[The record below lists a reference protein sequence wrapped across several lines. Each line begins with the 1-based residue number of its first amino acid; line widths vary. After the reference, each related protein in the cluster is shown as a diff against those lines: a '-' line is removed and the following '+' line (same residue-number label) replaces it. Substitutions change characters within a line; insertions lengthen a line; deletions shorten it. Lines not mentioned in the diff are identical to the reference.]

1 MPACSWISTPGSTA
15 AAGSVTSLLLLHE
28 VQNREEENPDE
39 VDEMPVKAGDL
50 DAVRVALRL
59 FDPHLRARSCEI
71 EKHDDAAENVQTV
84 QAGHREVDRE
94 EVVRLRKTAFL
105 KFVRVLEA
113 LRGQE
118 DQRAKDGRRNVDAA
132 LLEITEPQ
140 MRPRHDDGHAR
151 QNEDEGVER
160 GQLYV

>member
-50 DAVRVALRL
+50 DAVRITLRL
-59 FDPHLRARSCEI
+59 FDPHLRARPCEI
-71 EKHDDAAENVQTV
+71 DKHDDTAENVQTV
-84 QAGHREVDRE
+84 QPGHREVDRQ
-94 EVVRLRKTAFL
+94 EVVRPREAPFL

-113 LRGQE
+113 LRGEE
-118 DQRAKDGRRNVDAA
+118 DERTEHGRGNVDTA
-132 LLEITEPQ
+132 LLQITE
-140 MRPRHDDGHAR
+140 
-151 QNEDEGVER
+151 
-160 GQLYV
+160 